1 MQNDLLN
8 AGLLAALEELPVP
21 FAVYHSLDGMVRTIM
36 LTRGVCEMFG
46 FANRAE
52 AMTVMNNDM
61 YCNVHPDDVARI
73 SDAATEF
80 DIRDAPYDVVC
91 RVRRPD
97 TGEWFVVHS
106 TGRHVYLP
114 DGRRLAVVWYMRE
127 GECRDGEDGFSLSE
141 ALANITRQGE
151 RSAEAWH
158 DRLTGLPGMSRFF
171 DVAESFHEAATA
183 ADETAAIVF
192 IDLTGMKDFNRRNG
206 FVEGNAL
213 LRAIARIVAEEFG
226 SDRCARMG
234 QDHFAAVAMVKGL
247 PETLDRIVARCEQA
261 NEGRTLPVKIGVY
274 ADEFEQVPASVA
286 CDRAKLACELGRDS
300 YMSVVNWFDEKMLN
314 AISSLSY
321 VLSQFDRALSDR
333 WIRVYYQPIVSSEDG
348 VTSDREALARWD
360 DPERGLIPPDM
371 FVPVLEGARLIHR
384 LDLFVLERVVEDIGA
399 EIARGE
405 SPVPVSVNLSRM
417 DFDACDMVEEIRK
430 RVDAAGID
438 RSLINIEITE
448 SMAGRGYDY
457 MRHQIHRFHDLG
469 FAVWMDDFGSGYSS
483 LDILSRL
490 NLDLIKFDMSFTRR
504 LDESEKSRT
513 IMGDMMGMI
522 DDLGIATL
530 AEGVETE
537 EQSRFLRKHG
547 CDKLQGYY
555 YGKPTPHD

>member
-1 MQNDLLN
+1 M
-8 AGLLAALEELPVP
+8 
-21 FAVYHSLDGMVRTIM
+21 
-36 LTRGVCEMFG
+36 
-46 FANRAE
+46 
-52 AMTVMNNDM
+52 
-61 YCNVHPDDVARI
+61 
-73 SDAATEF
+73 
-80 DIRDAPYDVVC
+80 
-91 RVRRPD
+91 
-97 TGEWFVVHS
+97 
-106 TGRHVYLP
+106 
-114 DGRRLAVVWYMRE
+114 
-127 GECRDGEDGFSLSE
+127 
-141 ALANITRQGE
+141 
-151 RSAEAWH
+151 
-158 DRLTGLPGMSRFF
+158 
-171 DVAESFHEAATA
+171 
-183 ADETAAIVF
+183 
-192 IDLTGMKDFNRRNG
+192 
-206 FVEGNAL
+206 
-213 LRAIARIVAEEFG
+213 
-226 SDRCARMG
+226 
-234 QDHFAAVAMVKGL
+234 
-247 PETLDRIVARCEQA
+247 
-261 NEGRTLPVKIGVY
+261 KIGVY

-417 DFDACDMVEEIRK
+417 DFDACDMVEEIRR

-457 MRHQIHRFHDLG
+457 MRHQMHRFHDLG